1 MAVLLG
7 EDTGKIEL
15 LKEGTEDPTV
25 LKGSADEL
33 PADTDVKTDV
43 GREISEAEAD
53 EEMESEAAL

>member
-1 MAVLLG
+1 MLL
-7 EDTGKIEL
+7 EDTGKMEL

-33 PADTDVKTDV
+33 PADTDVKADV
-43 GREISEAEAD
+43 DREMSEVEAD

>member
-1 MAVLLG
+1 MLLG
-7 EDTGKIEL
+7 EDTGIEL

-33 PADTDVKTDV
+33 PADTDVKADV
-43 GREISEAEAD
+43 DREMSEVEAD